1 MKKSKNLW
9 AVILFILWV
18 IFIFTRSMQPA
29 DLSNEESGKV
39 LSILEQL
46 LPFELSNHIVRKL
59 AHFIEYAILGF
70 LGWFVYVP
78 QPQKYKI
85 GFFTLLTCVAV
96 SICDET
102 IQVFVDGR
110 AGRVSDVCLDTVG
123 ALTGV
128 LAGGVIMILRRRM
141 RRKWIK

>member
-1 MKKSKNLW
+1 MKESRKLW
-9 AVILFILWV
+9 AVILFVLWV
-18 IFIFTRSMQPA
+18 VFIFTRSLQPA

-39 LSILEQL
+39 LSLLEQL

-59 AHFIEYAILGF
+59 AHFTEYAILGF

-78 QPQKYKI
+78 QPQKRRT
-85 GFFTLLTCVAV
+85 GFFALLTCVAV

-128 LAGGVIMILRRRM
+128 LAGAAALILYHRI
-141 RRKWIK
+141 RRKRIK